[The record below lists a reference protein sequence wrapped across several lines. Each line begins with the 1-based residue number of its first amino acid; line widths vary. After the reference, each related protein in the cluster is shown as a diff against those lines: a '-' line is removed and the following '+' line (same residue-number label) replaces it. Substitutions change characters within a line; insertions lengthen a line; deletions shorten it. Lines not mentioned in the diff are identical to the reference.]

1 MKIRKGSVTSP
12 SGFLAAGTSCG
23 LKESGK
29 PDLALLISE
38 GPAALSAVF
47 TTSRVKA
54 APVLRGM
61 KLLARGSARAF
72 LVNSGCANA
81 CTGDEGLRNAE
92 DTAAEAAA
100 ALDISSDDVFVASTG
115 VIGEHLNTGKIRK
128 AIAGLSESLSNE
140 GGDEFARA
148 IMTTDTVPKTAA
160 VNIKLSGGTVSVGG
174 CSKGAGMI
182 SPKMA
187 TMLAFFT
194 TDAEVP
200 ADKLV
205 EIFRAAVDLS
215 FNRITVDGH
224 MSTNDT
230 AVIMA
235 NGASGVGLSSA
246 DDAMVFSDGLAL
258 LCRHLAKEMVR
269 DGEGATKLVEIEVTG
284 AASDEDAEE
293 IARRVA
299 DSPLVKCAMNGAD
312 PNWGRIVSA
321 AGCAGVEFDP
331 EDIALD
337 IGAVRVFEKGVP
349 VTFDRAKAAG
359 HLKGKE
365 VRLVLA
371 VGTGKGS
378 ACLWT
383 CDLSA
388 EYVEINA
395 EYTT

>member
-1 MKIRKGSVTSP
+1 MKIREGSVTSP
-12 SGFLAAGTSCG
+12 SGFLASDTSCG

-29 PDLALLISE
+29 PDLALLVSE
-38 GPAALSAVF
+38 RPAALSAVF
-47 TTSRVKA
+47 TTNRVKA

-81 CTGDEGLRNAE
+81 CTGDDGLRDAD
-92 DTAAEAAA
+92 DTASAAAEA
-100 ALDISSDDVFVASTG
+100 LGVSSDDVFVASTG
-115 VIGEHLNTGKIRK
+115 VIGEHLDTEKIRK
-128 AIAGLSESLSNE
+128 GIPQLAKTLSV
-140 GGDEFARA
+140 GGGEEFARA

-160 VNIKLSGGTVSVGG
+160 VNIELSGGTVSVGG
-174 CSKGAGMI
+174 CAKGAGMI

-200 ADKLV
+200 ADKLAG
-205 EIFRAAVDLS
+205 IFRTAVTLS

-230 AVIMA
+230 AAIMA
-235 NGASGVGLSSA
+235 NGASGVGLVTA
-246 DDAMVFSDGLAL
+246 DDTEAFSEGLTL

-269 DGEGATKLVEIEVTG
+269 DGEGATKLVEIEVMG
-284 AASDEDAEE
+284 APSDDDAEK
-293 IARRVA
+293 IARRIA
-299 DSPLVKCAMNGAD
+299 DSPLVKCAINGAD

-321 AGCAGVEFDP
+321 AGYSAVEFDP
-331 EDIALD
+331 EDVTLD
-337 IGAVRVFEKGVP
+337 IGTVRVFENGVP
-349 VTFDRAKAAG
+349 AAFDRTEAAD

-365 VRLVLA
+365 VRLVLT
-371 VGTGKGS
+371 VGAGKGS

>member
-1 MKIRKGSVTSP
+1 MKIREGSVTSP

-29 PDLALLISE
+29 LDLALLVSE
-38 GPAALSAVF
+38 KPAVLSAVF
-47 TTSRVKA
+47 TINRVKA

-81 CTGDEGLRNAE
+81 CTGDDGLRDAD
-92 DTAAEAAA
+92 DTAAAAAA
-100 ALDISSDDVFVASTG
+100 ALEVSSDDVFIASTG
-115 VIGEHLNTGKIRK
+115 VIGETLDTEKIRK
-128 AIAGLSESLSNE
+128 AVVGLAGSLSNE
-140 GGDEFARA
+140 GGKKFARA

-200 ADKLV
+200 ADKLAEV
-205 EIFRAAVDLS
+205 FRAAVDLS
-215 FNRITVDGH
+215 FNRITIDGH

-235 NGASGVGLSSA
+235 NGASGIGLVTE
-246 DDAMVFSDGLAL
+246 DDAEAFSEGLTL
-258 LCRHLAKEMVR
+258 LCRHLAREMVR

-284 AASDEDAEE
+284 APSDDGAED
-293 IARRVA
+293 IARRIA
-299 DSPLVKCAMNGAD
+299 DSPLVKCAINGAD

-331 EDIALD
+331 ADVTLD

-349 VTFDRAKAAG
+349 STFDRTQAAD
-359 HLKGKE
+359 HMNGKE
-365 VRLVLA
+365 VCLVLS
-371 VGTGKGS
+371 VGAGKGS